1 MDREGTCALIKIKR
15 RVFLKND
22 NGERAIL
29 VLADGT
35 VFSGRSIGAEGFSVG
50 EVVFNT
56 AITGY
61 QEILTDPS
69 YAKQIVTL
77 THPHIGNVGTNE
89 EDEESENIWAS
100 GLVIRD
106 LPKLASNYRSQQS
119 LNEYLE
125 SKGIIA
131 ISDIDTRKLT
141 RIIREKG
148 CQSGC
153 VMAGQIDERKAH
165 EYAKDFIGLAGLDL
179 AQEVTTK
186 TIYKWTAPS
195 WCQNGDGASGDKA
208 ESKYKVVAFDYG
220 VKKNILR
227 MLVDRGCELVIVP
240 AKTSAREVLK
250 MEPQGVFLSNGPGDP
265 EPCNYAI
272 QAIKEIMDK
281 DIPIFGICLG
291 HQLLALASGAKT
303 VKMKFGHHGANHPVE
318 ALKNKTVLITSQNH
332 GFAVDEETLPDNVS
346 VTHRSL
352 FDGSIQGIER
362 LDKDAFSFQGHPEA
376 SPGPHDA
383 APLFDHFIELMKLRM
398 NE

>member
-1 MDREGTCALIKIKR
+1 M
-15 RVFLKND
+15 
-22 NGERAIL
+22 
-29 VLADGT
+29 
-35 VFSGRSIGAEGFSVG
+35 
-50 EVVFNT
+50 VFNT

-77 THPHIGNVGTNE
+77 THPHIGNVGTNK
-89 EDEESENIWAS
+89 EDEESENVWAS

-119 LNEYLE
+119 LNDYLE
-125 SKGIIA
+125 SKGIVA

-240 AKTSAREVLK
+240 AKT
-250 MEPQGVFLSNGPGDP
+250 LS
-265 EPCNYAI
+265 
-272 QAIKEIMDK
+272 
-281 DIPIFGICLG
+281 
-291 HQLLALASGAKT
+291 
-303 VKMKFGHHGANHPVE
+303 
-318 ALKNKTVLITSQNH
+318 LIH
-332 GFAVDEETLPDNVS
+332 
-346 VTHRSL
+346 
-352 FDGSIQGIER
+352 I
-362 LDKDAFSFQGHPEA
+362 
-376 SPGPHDA
+376 
-383 APLFDHFIELMKLRM
+383 
-398 NE
+398 

>member
-1 MDREGTCALIKIKR
+1 M
-15 RVFLKND
+15 KNE
-22 NGERAIL
+22 NGEMAIL

-119 LNEYLE
+119 LNDYLE
-125 SKGIIA
+125 SKGIVA

-153 VMAGQIDERKAH
+153 VMAGQIDER
-165 EYAKDFIGLAGLDL
+165 
-179 AQEVTTK
+179 
-186 TIYKWTAPS
+186 
-195 WCQNGDGASGDKA
+195 
-208 ESKYKVVAFDYG
+208 
-220 VKKNILR
+220 
-227 MLVDRGCELVIVP
+227 
-240 AKTSAREVLK
+240 
-250 MEPQGVFLSNGPGDP
+250 LS
-265 EPCNYAI
+265 
-272 QAIKEIMDK
+272 
-281 DIPIFGICLG
+281 
-291 HQLLALASGAKT
+291 
-303 VKMKFGHHGANHPVE
+303 
-318 ALKNKTVLITSQNH
+318 LIH
-332 GFAVDEETLPDNVS
+332 
-346 VTHRSL
+346 
-352 FDGSIQGIER
+352 I
-362 LDKDAFSFQGHPEA
+362 
-376 SPGPHDA
+376 
-383 APLFDHFIELMKLRM
+383 
-398 NE
+398 